1 MNPKKEYSTLFK
13 RIEKFALLI
22 DNIFAQANKEA
33 AKIVLSTNYDS
44 SGTVTFNFSD
54 YPETTAALRELKK
67 SVSSNVRKIIVNGIR
82 ASWDYS
88 NGNLDKL
95 VKDVLGRVAQDNKFR
110 HYFDNNDKAL
120 EAFIKRKRKGLNLSN
135 RVWNITEDYISNLE
149 DAVSVSLERGMSAAE
164 LSRSVRDY
172 LVNPDKLFRR
182 VRDNDKFRLSKRAKA
197 YHPGAG
203 VYRSSY
209 KNAMRLARSEINMS
223 YRYAEYTRYQQLDF
237 IVGFEVK
244 RSGRVFDCSVCEAL
258 AGKYPKDFKFTG
270 WHPQCR
276 CYVVPIL
283 KTDDEIQKD
292 NERIMQGKKVTSSS
306 INRVK
311 VVNYSFTEWLKT
323 NAERIKKNK
332 SKPYFIRD
340 NKKYVNV

>member
-1 MNPKKEYSTLFK
+1 MNQKKEYSTLFR
-13 RIEKFALLI
+13 RIEKFASLI
-22 DNIFAQANKEA
+22 DNIFTLANKEA
-33 AKIVLSTNYDS
+33 VRIVLSTGYDGS
-44 SGTVTFNFSD
+44 DVFNFSD
-54 YPETTAALRELKK
+54 YPETAAALQELKK
-67 SVSSNVRKIIVNGIR
+67 SVSSDVRKIIVNGIR
-82 ASWDYS
+82 ASWDYC
-88 NGNLDKL
+88 NGNLDNL
-95 VKDVLGRVAQDNKFR
+95 VTDVLGGAAQNNQFK
-110 HYFDNNDKAL
+110 HYFDNNGKAL
-120 EAFIKRKRKGLNLSN
+120 DAFIKRKRKGLNLSN

-149 DAVSVSLERGMSAAE
+149 NAVSVSLEKGLSAAE

-182 VRDNDKFRLSKRAKA
+182 VRENGKLKLSKNARA

-203 VYRSSY
+203 VYKSSY

-244 RSGRVFDCSVCEAL
+244 RSGRVFDCPVCEAL

-283 KTDDEIQKD
+283 KTDEEIQRD
-292 NERIMQGKKVTSSS
+292 NERILMGKIVSSYS
-306 INRVK
+306 VNRVK
-311 VVNYSFTEWLKT
+311 VINYSFTEWIET
-323 NAERIKKNK
+323 NADRIKKNK

-340 NKKYVNV
+340 NNKYVNI